1 MPKARHGKLLFRDVE
16 TIVPN
21 HPNLVLRVATDNDIY
36 LIEEFCNKC
45 KELGF
50 LNNQNLKN
58 IKWDWIRSVGKYYI
72 GIDLELNKIFTMAG
86 YHPLLEID
94 NHSWRILF
102 RGAQL
107 PGYALRAFSKNQ
119 LRTSVHFAHVLYYQ
133 INDILTRDPEAKLYM
148 STNIIDNTDAPKSA
162 RLNRSTAPILEAQGL
177 ITLEVKDVELYY
189 TRQNLWRINID
200 EYMRQ
205 RSVIYLGS

>member
-1 MPKARHGKLLFRDVE
+1 MEK
-16 TIVPN
+16 IVPN
-21 HPNLVLRVATDNDIY
+21 HPELILRIATDADIK
-36 LIEEFCNKC
+36 LIEAFCKEC

-50 LNNQNLKN
+50 LNNQDLGSM
-58 IKWDWIRSVGKYYI
+58 KWDWIQSVGKYYI
-72 GIDLELNKIFTMAG
+72 GIDIRLNKIVTMAG
-86 YHPLLEID
+86 YHPLPEVD

-107 PGYALRAFSKNQ
+107 PGYALGAFSKNQ

-133 INDILTRDPEAKLYM
+133 INDILTQDSEAKIYM
-148 STNIIDNTDAPKSA
+148 STNVVDNTDAPKSA
-162 RLNRSTAPILEAQGL
+162 RLNRSTTPILEKQGL
-177 ITLEVKDVELYY
+177 ITLEVKDINLYA

-205 RSVIYLGS
+205 RSEIYLGS